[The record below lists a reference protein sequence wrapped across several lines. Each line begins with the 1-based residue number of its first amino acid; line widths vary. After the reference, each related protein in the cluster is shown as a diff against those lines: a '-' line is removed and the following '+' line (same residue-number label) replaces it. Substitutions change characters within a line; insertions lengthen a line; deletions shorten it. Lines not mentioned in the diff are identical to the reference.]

1 MEEFK
6 SFFKKVKWDSI
17 LIAVLTIATG
27 ILCVS
32 LPGATGDVLCIV
44 FGSFLIAMSVA
55 LFIRYFSV
63 GRLFGTHLLVCSAVT
78 LILGLFCLIYPN
90 AIQGILTV
98 LFGLFIVVDSISTL
112 SESIYCAKA
121 KIKGWPAIF
130 VLSILTIALGIG
142 VMFSTFETVMIFAG
156 CSLIIEGVKRL
167 VLTLTFSHK
176 IRQAKKEI
184 NKQLEKENDI
194 IIE

>member
-1 MEEFK
+1 M
-6 SFFKKVKWDSI
+6 SNPVDYTNNPANSN
-17 LIAVLTIATG
+17 
-27 ILCVS
+27 VS
-32 LPGATGDVLCIV
+32 AYLGFWNDVELYDRFGTTHTYKI
-44 FGSFLIAMSVA
+44 GSFLIAMSIA

-63 GRLFGTHLLVCSAVT
+63 GRLLGTHLLVCSAVM

-98 LFGLFIVVDSISTL
+98 FFGLFIVIDSISTL

-121 KIKGWPAIF
+121 QIKGWPVLF
-130 VLSILTIALGIG
+130 VLSILTTVLGIA

-156 CSLIIEGVKRL
+156 CSLIIEGVKRF
-167 VLTLTFSHK
+167 VLTLSFSHK

-184 NKQLEKENDI
+184 NKQLDKENDI